1 MHAVTMHTFAF
12 RRASCASLALFL
24 ALLCGLAALP
34 SRAEEPLQ
42 ATSLL
47 GRELRASEATA
58 EQAAA
63 IAAAEE
69 VARDAPHDV
78 EVAIALGRAQAAVW
92 RYRDAIEVYTRALEH
107 HPNHAAL
114 YRHRGHRYLSVRDL
128 DAGLR
133 DMERA
138 AQLEQGDFDIWY
150 HLGLARYLKRDFEGA
165 AEAYRRCRQTAVD
178 DESIVAVTYWHFQA
192 LSRAG
197 DEKGAAAVLEPIR
210 DGMTIEENRAYY
222 DLLRHYKGL
231 ATEQEALPQDAE
243 ALELATRG
251 YGLAN
256 WKLVRGD
263 RAGAREILERIVAGE
278 FWPAFGFL
286 ASEVELAGMR

>member
-1 MHAVTMHTFAF
+1 MDAFPF
-12 RRASCASLALFL
+12 RRSSCASLALV
-24 ALLCGLAALP
+24 LLGGLAALP

-47 GRELRASEATA
+47 GRELRASAATA

-69 VARDAPHDV
+69 VARAAPHDV
-78 EVAIALGRAQAAVW
+78 EIAIALGRAQAAVW
-92 RYRDAIEVYTRALEH
+92 RYRDAIDVYTRALEH
-107 HPNHAAL
+107 HPDHAML

-150 HLGLARYLKRDFEGA
+150 HLGLARYLKRDFGGA
-165 AEAYRRCRQTAVD
+165 AEAYRRCRQTVVD

-222 DLLRHYKGL
+222 DMLRHYKGL

-256 WKLVRGD
+256 WKLLRGD
-263 RAGAREILERIVAGE
+263 RAGARAILERIVAGE

-286 ASEVELAGMR
+286 ASEVELVGMR